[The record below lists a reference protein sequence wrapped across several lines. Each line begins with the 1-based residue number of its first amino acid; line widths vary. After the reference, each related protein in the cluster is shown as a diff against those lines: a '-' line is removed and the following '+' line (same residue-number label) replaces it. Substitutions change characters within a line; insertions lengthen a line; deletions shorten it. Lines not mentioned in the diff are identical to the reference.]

1 MEDLGTYDYNPLH
14 EITIDTLKNRTI
26 EIYHQLEV
34 EAKISFSGKETP
46 LEYCWYRYTNND
58 LEVDTLSLEKKLVY
72 NVNLSVGN
80 YTIYLKVT
88 DKETGLS
95 SKSNFTLSV
104 TGKFD
109 KGLMVLGEVDGTPNL
124 VFLNTAGNLVE
135 VYGADN
141 GHELG
146 THPVIVADASTTQII
161 KLKDMFILNGT
172 SGGVT
177 LNNADLT
184 VSSTFEDLFYIAPQ
198 VINPQAYYKGV
209 YPAGYGTMADFII
222 NNGKMWDSILEV
234 LHRKA
239 MQGVDVRV
247 LYDDF
252 GCITRLPMRYCKKL
266 REMGIEAHV
275 FNPFIPVLSGRL
287 NNRDHRKLM
296 LIDGKVGF
304 TGGVNLAD
312 EYINEIERFGHWKDC
327 GILVKGEAVW
337 SMVMMFLS
345 IWDYVA
351 GLEEDVAAFRPDYP
365 EDAKGEGYLQ
375 PFADS
380 PLDHEDVGA
389 TIFQSL
395 IQSACRRLWIMT
407 PYLILDDKMI
417 SALCVAAKTG
427 VDVRIITP
435 GIPDKWYVHAVTRAN
450 YEPLTEAGV
459 RIFEFK
465 PGFIHSKVCL
475 ADDQYAVVGT
485 VNMDFR
491 SLYLHFED
499 AVYLYDSPAVSQ
511 VAQDFEETFPVCR
524 EMTYARCRHVHFY
537 QRILRALLQVFSPLL

>member
-1 MEDLGTYDYNPLH
+1 MRNLPKLLFQRVVVVSLAILLQILFVIAGMDWLREYWHWMKTAMDVIKWVAVLTIMTGRSNPSYKMAWIIL
-14 EITIDTLKNRTI
+14 ILAFPVAGI
-26 EIYHQLEV
+26 
-34 EAKISFSGKETP
+34 
-46 LEYCWYRYTNND
+46 
-58 LEVDTLSLEKKLVY
+58 
-72 NVNLSVGN
+72 
-80 YTIYLKVT
+80 TIYLLFGGNRISNRENRRMNRVEVMVAQHLRQEKSVMQALERE
-88 DKETGLS
+88 DIPAWNHARYLLS
-95 SKSNFTLSV
+95 SSRYPVYDNSAAVYFPS
-104 TGKFD
+104 
-109 KGLMVLGEVDGTPNL
+109 GESCYARML
-124 VFLNTAGNLVE
+124 EELEKAEHYIFLE
-135 VYGADN
+135 
-141 GHELG
+141 
-146 THPVIVADASTTQII
+146 
-161 KLKDMFILNGT
+161 F
-172 SGGVT
+172 
-177 LNNADLT
+177 
-184 VSSTFEDLFYIAPQ
+184 
-198 VINPQAYYKGV
+198 
-209 YPAGYGTMADFII
+209 FII

-327 GILVKGEAVW
+327 GILVRGEAVW

-450 YEPLTEAGV
+450 YEPLT
-459 RIFEFK
+459 
-465 PGFIHSKVCL
+465 
-475 ADDQYAVVGT
+475 
-485 VNMDFR
+485 
-491 SLYLHFED
+491 
-499 AVYLYDSPAVSQ
+499 
-511 VAQDFEETFPVCR
+511 
-524 EMTYARCRHVHFY
+524 
-537 QRILRALLQVFSPLL
+537 

>member
-1 MEDLGTYDYNPLH
+1 MRNFSKLIFQRVVVVSLGILLQIIFVLAGMSWLH
-14 EITIDTLKNRTI
+14 EYRRWLGFAMSVLSWGAVITVICSHGNPS
-26 EIYHQLEV
+26 Y
-34 EAKISFSGKETP
+34 KIAWAVLILAFPVAG
-46 LEYCWYRYTNND
+46 L
-58 LEVDTLSLEKKLVY
+58 
-72 NVNLSVGN
+72 
-80 YTIYLKVT
+80 TIYLLF
-88 DKETGLS
+88 G
-95 SKSNFTLSV
+95 
-104 TGKFD
+104 
-109 KGLMVLGEVDGTPNL
+109 
-124 VFLNTAGNLVE
+124 GNR
-135 VYGADN
+135 
-141 GHELG
+141 
-146 THPVIVADASTTQII
+146 
-161 KLKDMFILNGT
+161 
-172 SGGVT
+172 
-177 LNNADLT
+177 
-184 VSSTFEDLFYIAPQ
+184 VSSHEARKMAGIERVTTNALTQDPEVLAQIEARGDDAYNHARYLFSCAH
-198 VINPQAYYKGV
+198 
-209 YPAGYGTMADFII
+209 YPAYERSDAAYFPGGEPCFAAMLKELEKAKQYIFLEFFII
-222 NNGKMWDSILEV
+222 GNGEMWGKILDI
-234 LHRKA
+234 LKRKA
-239 MQGVDVRV
+239 AAGLDVRV

-252 GCITRLPMRYCKKL
+252 GCITRLPMGYAKKL
-266 REMGIEAHV
+266 GKFGIRAHAV
-275 FNPFIPVLSGRL
+275 NPYLPVLNGRM

-296 LIDGKVGF
+296 IIDGKVGF

-327 GILVKGEAVW
+327 GILVRGEAVW

-365 EDAKGEGYLQ
+365 EAPAGEGYLQ

-395 IQSACRRLWIMT
+395 IQSASSRVWIMT
-407 PYLILDDKMI
+407 PYLILDDKMV

-450 YEPLTEAGV
+450 YEVLTEAGV
-459 RIFEFK
+459 RIFEYK

-475 ADDQYAVVGT
+475 SDNRYAVVGT

-499 AVYLYDSPAVSQ
+499 AVYLYGSPAVRQ
-511 VAQDFEETFPVCR
+511 VAADFEETFPVCR

-537 QRILRALLQVFSPLL
+537 QRVIRTLLQVFSPLL

>member
-1 MEDLGTYDYNPLH
+1 
-14 EITIDTLKNRTI
+14 
-26 EIYHQLEV
+26 
-34 EAKISFSGKETP
+34 
-46 LEYCWYRYTNND
+46 
-58 LEVDTLSLEKKLVY
+58 
-72 NVNLSVGN
+72 
-80 YTIYLKVT
+80 
-88 DKETGLS
+88 
-95 SKSNFTLSV
+95 
-104 TGKFD
+104 
-109 KGLMVLGEVDGTPNL
+109 
-124 VFLNTAGNLVE
+124 
-135 VYGADN
+135 
-141 GHELG
+141 
-146 THPVIVADASTTQII
+146 
-161 KLKDMFILNGT
+161 
-172 SGGVT
+172 
-177 LNNADLT
+177 
-184 VSSTFEDLFYIAPQ
+184 
-198 VINPQAYYKGV
+198 
-209 YPAGYGTMADFII
+209 
-222 NNGKMWDSILEV
+222 MWDSILEV

-327 GILVKGEAVW
+327 GILVRGEAVW

-435 GIPDKWYVHAVTRAN
+435 GILDKWYVHAVTRAN

-524 EMTYARCRHVHFY
+524 EMTYARFRHVHFY

>member
-1 MEDLGTYDYNPLH
+1 MRNLPKLLFQRVVVVSLAILLQILFVIAGMDWLREYWHWMKTAMDVVKWVAVLTIMTGRSNPSYKMAWIIL
-14 EITIDTLKNRTI
+14 ILAFPVAGI
-26 EIYHQLEV
+26 
-34 EAKISFSGKETP
+34 
-46 LEYCWYRYTNND
+46 
-58 LEVDTLSLEKKLVY
+58 
-72 NVNLSVGN
+72 
-80 YTIYLKVT
+80 TIYLLFGGNRISNRENRRMNRVEVMVAQHLRQEKSVMQALERE
-88 DKETGLS
+88 DIPAWNHARYLLS
-95 SKSNFTLSV
+95 SSRYPVYDNSAAVYFPS
-104 TGKFD
+104 
-109 KGLMVLGEVDGTPNL
+109 GESCYARML
-124 VFLNTAGNLVE
+124 EELEKAEHYIFLE
-135 VYGADN
+135 
-141 GHELG
+141 
-146 THPVIVADASTTQII
+146 
-161 KLKDMFILNGT
+161 F
-172 SGGVT
+172 
-177 LNNADLT
+177 
-184 VSSTFEDLFYIAPQ
+184 
-198 VINPQAYYKGV
+198 
-209 YPAGYGTMADFII
+209 FII

-395 IQSACRRLWIMT
+395 IQSACHRLWIMT